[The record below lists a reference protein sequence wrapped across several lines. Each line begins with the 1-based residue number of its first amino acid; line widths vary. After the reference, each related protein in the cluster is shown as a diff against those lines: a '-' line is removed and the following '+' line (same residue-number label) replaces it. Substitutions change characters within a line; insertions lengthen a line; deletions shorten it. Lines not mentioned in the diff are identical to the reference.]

1 MTSLLSILLSTV
13 FFVLAGIHMYW
24 GLGGKWALDDAY
36 PTKEDGTSLS
46 KVPGVVASFIV
57 ATGLFVFGLFYLIN
71 GQIISIVL
79 PSYLSAYGYW
89 IIAFIF
95 FLRAVGDF
103 KYVGMFKK
111 IKKTSFAK
119 KDTKIYTPLCIF
131 ISCLTFL
138 LIFLD

>member
-13 FFVLAGIHMYW
+13 FFVLAGIHVYW
-24 GLGGKWALDDAY
+24 GLGGKWALADAF

-71 GQIISIVL
+71 GQIISVVL
-79 PSYLSAYGYW
+79 PSYLSAYDYW

-103 KYVGMFKK
+103 KYFGMFKK
-111 IKKTSFAK
+111 IKNTSFGK

>member
-13 FFVLAGIHMYW
+13 FFVLAGIHVYW
-24 GLGGKWALDDAY
+24 GLGGKWAFDDAY
-36 PTKEDGTSLS
+36 PTKEDGTSLA

-71 GQIISIVL
+71 GQIIPVIL

-103 KYVGMFKK
+103 KYIGMFKK

-119 KDTKIYTPLCIF
+119 KDKKIYTPLCIF

-138 LIFLD
+138 LIYLN

>member
-1 MTSLLSILLSTV
+1 MSVLSILLSTV
-13 FFVLAGIHMYW
+13 FFILSGIHVYW
-24 GLGGKWALDDAY
+24 GLGGKWAFDDAY
-36 PTKEDGTSLS
+36 PTKEDGTSLA

-57 ATGLFVFGLFYLIN
+57 ATGLLGFGLFHLIN
-71 GQIISIVL
+71 GQIISVLL

-89 IIAFIF
+89 VIGFIF

-103 KYVGMFKK
+103 KSVGMFKK

-138 LIFLD
+138 LIYLG